1 MNTENKLTPR
11 AAACAAF
18 SATLAMEE
26 LLAHRR
32 FFKITRSTDNA
43 LFISVHDTGEPR
55 ALFKW
60 RTPCR
65 HLRTDSAPGIFFLS
79 CRGGLGAA
87 FDLTVRGL
95 AAIANSYPRNVRLY
109 TAENA

>member
-1 MNTENKLTPR
+1 MNTENNLTPR
-11 AAACAAF
+11 AATCTAF

-60 RTPCR
+60 RIPCR
-65 HLRTDSAPGIFFLS
+65 HLRTDSAVADAVSELKTAL
-79 CRGGLGAA
+79 RQAGL
-87 FDLTVRGL
+87 LVQ
-95 AAIANSYPRNVRLY
+95 P
-109 TAENA
+109 

>member
-60 RTPCR
+60 RIPCH
-65 HLRTDSAPGIFFLS
+65 HLRTEAAVANAVSELKTAL
-79 CRGGLGAA
+79 RQAGL
-87 FDLTVRGL
+87 L
-95 AAIANSYPRNVRLY
+95 IHP
-109 TAENA
+109 

>member
-1 MNTENKLTPR
+1 MNTENNLTPR

-60 RTPCR
+60 RIPCR
-65 HLRTDSAPGIFFLS
+65 HLRTEAAVAAAVSELKTAL
-79 CRGGLGAA
+79 RQAGL
-87 FDLTVRGL
+87 L
-95 AAIANSYPRNVRLY
+95 IHP
-109 TAENA
+109 